1 MPRIG
6 GLSGAHRRP
15 GEDGPGLLTFEQD
28 YPDIK
33 IDFTGPDFDSVLLTN
48 AWGAARIS
56 ALSDLTLFVTT
67 QQKYRDKVLVEE
79 LKRLLDL
86 KSEVIIV
93 FNMVNEEIVFETL
106 WDDLRQTLGAKAE
119 HVRAVHIPSSESRHP
134 EDDVREGLLG
144 SVLEGFSSLHAA
156 SIKPAIVARTLR
168 RVVELTRKL
177 VAVYSVEAAFK
188 REIHELATEGAREC
202 LEAYEKDFRLS
213 LPEESLVLRRFLRI
227 TELGRFL
234 ELRPEVERGSKV
246 LSLAGTALRQLSDTS
261 RRLLLKLSAPN
272 EGTIDATPSALLEY
286 ARARDQADTEGALRL
301 LETLRVKVESF
312 VRGREKTSAVAK
324 ELLRAHF
331 TPELAL
337 GFASKVREAHAAAL
351 EATEGTGEELFPQA
365 EAWIEAHPTRVRALA
380 ILGIALKVALGGL
393 AAWVLPPAAG
403 LFAFLH
409 PLKWLYFALGY
420 VAGAYINAWLVTLFV
435 RKRRRFQEA
444 RVTAMTKA
452 VGVVF
457 ADPLRKALDEILLER
472 DLENIVQLAR
482 WIEEHPQLKAMEG
495 EQEP

>member
-1 MPRIG
+1 M
-6 GLSGAHRRP
+6 
-15 GEDGPGLLTFEQD
+15 
-28 YPDIK
+28 
-33 IDFTGPDFDSVLLTN
+33 
-48 AWGAARIS
+48 
-56 ALSDLTLFVTT
+56 
-67 QQKYRDKVLVEE
+67 
-79 LKRLLDL
+79 
-86 KSEVIIV
+86 
-93 FNMVNEEIVFETL
+93 
-106 WDDLRQTLGAKAE
+106 
-119 HVRAVHIPSSESRHP
+119 
-134 EDDVREGLLG
+134 
-144 SVLEGFSSLHAA
+144 
-156 SIKPAIVARTLR
+156 
-168 RVVELTRKL
+168 
-177 VAVYSVEAAFK
+177 
-188 REIHELATEGAREC
+188 
-202 LEAYEKDFRLS
+202 
-213 LPEESLVLRRFLRI
+213 RRFLRI

-286 ARARDQADTEGALRL
+286 ARARDQADTETALRI
-301 LETLRVKVESF
+301 LEALRVKVESF

-452 VGVVF
+452 VGGVF
-457 ADPLRKALDEILLER
+457 ADPLRKALDEILLEK